1 MGQMT
6 GRIQEMQLEG
16 IGVTQ
21 PDKLGPFQ
29 LRRKFGQQAYCV
41 AELRRGEE
49 AAEVA
54 NKLWDLAAQ
63 VKARS
68 K

>member
-1 MGQMT
+1 
-6 GRIQEMQLEG
+6 LSEG
-16 IGVTQ
+16 IEVTQ
-21 PDKLGPFQ
+21 RTKHDAFHF
-29 LRRKFGQQAYCV
+29 RSKFGQQAYCV

-54 NKLWDLAAQ
+54 NKLRDLAAQ

>member
-1 MGQMT
+1 
-6 GRIQEMQLEG
+6 MQLEG

-29 LRRKFGQQAYCV
+29 LRLKFGKQAYCV
-41 AELRRGEE
+41 VEFRRGQE
-49 AAEVA
+49 AGEVVK
-54 NKLWDLAAQ
+54 KLRDVAAQ
-63 VKARS
+63 VEARS